1 MVEDFPVV
9 RSDTDALEAVRLIAQ
24 QRLPGLLVTDPAG
37 RPVRILPASQVAR
50 LLVPAYIQDD
60 PALAGVL
67 SEVTADRVAGTLR
80 GKTVEQVLPKAAG
93 PMATVNADDT
103 IVEVAAVMS
112 RERSPLVAV
121 VSDGQL
127 LGVITASRLLE
138 IALATRDETD
148 ETELTW
154 PSSP

>member
-1 MVEDFPVV
+1 MVDDFPVV
-9 RSDTDALEAVRLIAQ
+9 RSDADAFDAVRLIAE

-37 RPVRILPASQVAR
+37 RPLRILPASQVVR

-67 SEVTADRVAGTLR
+67 SEITADRVAETLR
-80 GKTVEQVLPKAAG
+80 GKTVEQVLPKVTG

-103 IVEVAAVMS
+103 IVEVAAVMA

-127 LGVITASRLLE
+127 VGVITASRLLE
-138 IALATRDETD
+138 IAMAT
-148 ETELTW
+148 
-154 PSSP
+154 P